1 MSQNLISWFQHQ
13 RKSAKYWPIVVRS
26 RRGRPRMKTSD
37 GLLNTVTS
45 VLPAVVLELGRHPIY
60 GNLPEDLRLRTT
72 ACGMASRILTK
83 KLREGGVE
91 SETQIAS
98 FPDLPRGINHR
109 TIDHVV
115 VAVGGAIIDLTYT
128 QFYSFVGLTPEL
140 AARDDRARQLYPQDA
155 FALVEAG
162 KHIFFGNQF
171 AEKAQ
176 QIQMGLK
183 GLGITMAGTLPPTG
197 ALWNAS
203 PDDLRKVYTKIWD
216 PKRYQA
222 IQD

>member
-1 MSQNLISWFQHQ
+1 
-13 RKSAKYWPIVVRS
+13 
-26 RRGRPRMKTSD
+26 MKTSD
-37 GLLNTVTS
+37 GLLDTVSS
-45 VLPAVVLELGRHPIY
+45 VLPTVILELECHPVYGR
-60 GNLPEDLRLRTT
+60 LPADLRLRTT
-72 ACGMASRILTK
+72 ACGMASRLLTQ
-83 KLREGGVE
+83 KLREGGIE

-115 VAVGGAIIDLTYT
+115 VAVGGTMIDLTYT
-128 QFYSFVGLTPEL
+128 QFYGFVGLTPEL
-140 AARDDRARQLYPQDA
+140 AARDNRARQLYPRDV

-162 KHIFFGNQF
+162 KHILFGDQI

-183 GLGITMAGTLPPTG
+183 DLGITMTGSLPPTG

-203 PDDLRKVYTKIWD
+203 PEDLSAVYTTIWD
-216 PKRYQA
+216 PKRYQPL
-222 IQD
+222 QD